1 MFKYSAHS
9 NRTLRTMPADYPKGN
24 GHDRYLAACSRVL
37 TDVMGLVRARG
48 ILIGVDIDRGRMP
61 DPVVHQI
68 ELTYGRRTRLISV
81 DHDTFMDAEFFRTL
95 VLHQLEAAIDEL
107 ASSQEKSSGSS
118 VGGVGSSSGVT
129 FT

>member
-1 MFKYSAHS
+1 
-9 NRTLRTMPADYPKGN
+9 MPANHPKKN
-24 GHDRYLAACSRVL
+24 GHDPYLVACSRVM

-48 ILIGVDIDRGRMP
+48 ILIGVDIDRDRVP

-81 DHDTFMDAEFFRTL
+81 DHDTFMNAEFFRTL

-107 ASSQEKSSGSS
+107 AWTQEKVLPARSG
-118 VGGVGSSSGVT
+118 T
-129 FT
+129 

>member
-1 MFKYSAHS
+1 
-9 NRTLRTMPADYPKGN
+9 MPADYAKKN
-24 GHDRYLAACSRVL
+24 GHDPYLVACSRVM

-48 ILIGVDIDRGRMP
+48 ILIGVDIDRGRIP

-81 DHDTFMDAEFFRTL
+81 DHDTFMNAEFFRTL

-107 ASSQEKSSGSS
+107 VWTQEKSSASS
-118 VGGVGSSSGVT
+118 VGSVGSP
-129 FT
+129 